1 MLYVDVRK
9 QLREFTFRAKLHLEP
24 GVTVVVGP
32 SGSGKTT
39 LLRLIAG
46 LMRPDAGRIALDER
60 TLYDE
65 GRFVPPH
72 RRDVGYVFQEYALFP
87 HLDVAS
93 NVAFGLRARYV
104 SRVEREE
111 RVARLLDRLEIGN
124 LADEHVNQLSGGQ
137 RQRVAL
143 ARALIIEP
151 RVLLLDEPLSS
162 LDPDTRGRVRAEL
175 REILT
180 AVRVPTLLVTHDEA
194 DQAAFPERVLLI
206 ESGQVAEREGTAA

>member
-1 MLYVDVRK
+1 M
-9 QLREFTFRAKLHLEP
+9 
-24 GVTVVVGP
+24 VG
-32 SGSGKTT
+32 
-39 LLRLIAG
+39 
-46 LMRPDAGRIALDER
+46 ER
-60 TLYDE
+60 
-65 GRFVPPH
+65 GI
-72 RRDVGYVFQEYALFP
+72 
-87 HLDVAS
+87 S
-93 NVAFGLRARYV
+93 
-104 SRVEREE
+104 
-111 RVARLLDRLEIGN
+111 
-124 LADEHVNQLSGGQ
+124 LSGGQ